1 MITRPPV
8 LVFDGDCG
16 FCTTSAGLV
25 PRVVD
30 RRGRYAVRPWQELD
44 LPSLGLTPE
53 MCSAAVQFVDPEL
66 RVSSGAPA
74 VAAALRAG
82 APGWWPAGAALDLPG
97 VRWVAARVYAWVAG
111 HRYALPGG
119 TPACAVPVVPAPTR
133 PPGRA

>member
-1 MITRPPV
+1 MNTPPV

-30 RRGRYAVRPWQELD
+30 RRGRFAVRPWQQLD
-44 LPSLGLTPE
+44 LAALGLTAE
-53 MCSAAVQFVDPEL
+53 QCTAAVQFVYGDL
-66 RVSSGAPA
+66 RVRSGAPA

-82 APGWWPAGAALDLPG
+82 APGWWPAGMVLDLPG
-97 VRWVAARVYAWVAG
+97 VRWVAARAYAWVAA

-119 TPACAVPVVPAPTR
+119 TPACAMPSGPR
-133 PPGRA
+133 QPGA

>member
-1 MITRPPV
+1 MTSRPPV

-25 PRVVD
+25 PRLVD
-30 RRGRYAVRPWQELD
+30 RRRRFVVRPWQQLD

-53 MCSAAVQFVDPEL
+53 MCSAAVQFVDADR

-74 VAAALRAG
+74 IAAALRAG
-82 APGWWPAGAALDLPG
+82 APGWHPAGVVLDLPG
-97 VRWVAARVYAWVAG
+97 VRSVAARVYTWVAA

-119 TPACAVPVVPAPTR
+119 TPACAMPPPAPSSPST
-133 PPGRA
+133 PG